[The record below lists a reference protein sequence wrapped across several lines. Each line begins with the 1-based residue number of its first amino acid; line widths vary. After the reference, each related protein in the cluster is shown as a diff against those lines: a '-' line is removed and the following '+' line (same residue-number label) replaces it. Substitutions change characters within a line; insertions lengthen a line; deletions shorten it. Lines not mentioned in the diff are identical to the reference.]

1 MENQE
6 SIYEEKQGNLLT
18 GILGAF
24 LGALIGTAL
33 WVLVGVWGYI
43 ASIVAWLTAFL
54 AGKGYDLLHGRPGK
68 AKTITII
75 VMLILSIC
83 VGTVGTVAVVGVQS
97 IKEAEEEMNS
107 FELAHF
113 KKLYPNELDYVLEM
127 MQTNDEIH
135 TEITKSLAL
144 GMLFGALGAYPI
156 VLGDRRKSRS
166 RIPSSRMRRRMAH
179 RNQRKTR
186 MIRTS
191 IWMPNH
197 IKQSP
202 YRKINPVRRFLRLWF
217 LRVQWANS
225 AANAALISRT
235 AVSSG
240 LTSSRS

>member
-33 WVLVGVWGYI
+33 WVLVGVWGYV

-68 AKTITII
+68 AKSITII

-107 FELAHF
+107 FKLAHF

-127 MQTNDEIH
+127 MQTSDEIH
-135 TEITKSLAL
+135 TEMTKNLAVGL
-144 GMLFGALGAYPI
+144 LFGALGAYPI
-156 VLGDRRKSRS
+156 VLGDRRKKQKQDTVQ
-166 RIPSSRMRRRMAH
+166 PYEAADGAP
-179 RNQRKTR
+179 TR
-186 MIRTS
+186 MTRTS

-202 YRKINPVRRFLRLWF
+202 YRKINPVRRFF
-217 LRVQWANS
+217 AFMVFCGC
-225 AANAALISRT
+225 
-235 AVSSG
+235 SG
-240 LTSSRS
+240 QTPPPMQR

>member
-24 LGALIGTAL
+24 LGALIGTIA
-33 WVLVGVWGYI
+33 WVLVGVWGYV
-43 ASIVAWLTAFL
+43 ASIVAFL

-68 AKTITII
+68 AKVITII

-135 TEITKSLAL
+135 TEITKSLAV

-156 VLGDRRKSRS
+156 VLGDRRKK
-166 RIPSSRMRRRMAH
+166 
-179 RNQRKTR
+179 QRQDTVQPYEAADGAPKSTENADD
-186 MIRTS
+186 TD
-191 IWMPNH
+191 NH
-197 IKQSP
+197 
-202 YRKINPVRRFLRLWF
+202 LD
-217 LRVQWANS
+217 A
-225 AANAALISRT
+225 
-235 AVSSG
+235 
-240 LTSSRS
+240 

>member
-18 GILGAF
+18 GILGAL

-33 WVLVGVWGYI
+33 WVLVGVWGYV

-68 AKTITII
+68 AKAITII

-83 VGTVGTVAVVGVQS
+83 VGTVGTATVIMVQS
-97 IKEAEEEMNS
+97 YNQQISEMNT
-107 FELAHF
+107 FEQARIQ
-113 KKLYPNELDYVLEM
+113 KYGPTVEEYVLESM
-127 MQTNDEIH
+127 FMERGHPN
-135 TEITKSLAL
+135 
-144 GMLFGALGAYPI
+144 
-156 VLGDRRKSRS
+156 GDREESRIGDAVWRAGRIPDCAGRPPQESRS

-202 YRKINPVRRFLRLWF
+202 YRKINPVRRFF
-217 LRVQWANS
+217 AFMVFCGC
-225 AANAALISRT
+225 
-235 AVSSG
+235 SG
-240 LTSSRS
+240 QTPPPMRR

>member
-43 ASIVAWLTAFL
+43 AGIVAWLTAFL

-68 AKTITII
+68 AKAITII

-83 VGTVGTVAVVGVQS
+83 VGTVGTATVIMVQS
-97 IKEAEEEMNS
+97 YNQQISEMNT
-107 FELAHF
+107 FEQARIQ
-113 KKLYPNELDYVLEM
+113 KYGPTVEEYVQSMFME
-127 MQTNDEIH
+127 QDVQ
-135 TEITKSLAL
+135 TEIVKNLAV
-144 GMLFGALGAYPI
+144 GMLLGALGAYPI

-166 RIPSSRMRRRMAH
+166 RIASSRMRRRMAH
-179 RNQRKTR
+179 RNQWKTR
-186 MIRTS
+186 MTRIS

-197 IKQSP
+197 IKQTP
-202 YRKINPVRRFLRLWF
+202 YRKINPVRRFF
-217 LRVQWANS
+217 AFMVFCGC
-225 AANAALISRT
+225 
-235 AVSSG
+235 SG
-240 LTSSRS
+240 QTPPPMRR

>member
-1 MENQE
+1 MTLDTEAVPRYNEN
-6 SIYEEKQGNLLT
+6 
-18 GILGAF
+18 ILWKTRKGGKHGGKSGVDLRGEAGQSADRHSRRAF

-33 WVLVGVWGYI
+33 WVLVGVWGYV

-68 AKTITII
+68 AKAITII

-156 VLGDRRKSRS
+156 VLGDRRKK
-166 RIPSSRMRRRMAH
+166 
-179 RNQRKTR
+179 QRQDTV
-186 MIRTS
+186 
-191 IWMPNH
+191 
-197 IKQSP
+197 QP
-202 YRKINPVRRFLRLWF
+202 YE
-217 LRVQWANS
+217 
-225 AANAALISRT
+225 AADGAPKSTENADDTDKHLDA
-235 AVSSG
+235 
-240 LTSSRS
+240 

>member
-18 GILGAF
+18 GILGAL

-43 ASIVAWLTAFL
+43 AGIVAWLTAFL

-68 AKTITII
+68 AKAITII

-135 TEITKSLAL
+135 TEITKSLAV

-156 VLGDRRKSRS
+156 VLGDRRKKQKQDSVQPYEAADGAPKS
-166 RIPSSRMRRRMAH
+166 TENADD
-179 RNQRKTR
+179 TD
-186 MIRTS
+186 
-191 IWMPNH
+191 NH
-197 IKQSP
+197 
-202 YRKINPVRRFLRLWF
+202 LD
-217 LRVQWANS
+217 A
-225 AANAALISRT
+225 
-235 AVSSG
+235 
-240 LTSSRS
+240 

>member
-43 ASIVAWLTAFL
+43 AGIVAWLTAFL

-68 AKTITII
+68 AKAITII

-83 VGTVGTVAVVGVQS
+83 VGTVGTATVIMVQS
-97 IKEAEEEMNS
+97 YNQQISEMNT
-107 FELAHF
+107 FEQARIQ
-113 KKLYPNELDYVLEM
+113 KYGPTVEEYVQSMFME
-127 MQTNDEIH
+127 QDIQ
-135 TEITKSLAL
+135 TEIVKNLAV

-186 MIRTS
+186 MTRTS

-202 YRKINPVRRFLRLWF
+202 YRKINPVRRFF
-217 LRVQWANS
+217 AFMVFYGC
-225 AANAALISRT
+225 
-235 AVSSG
+235 SG
-240 LTSSRS
+240 QTLPPMRR

>member
-18 GILGAF
+18 GILGAL
-24 LGALIGTAL
+24 LGVLIGTAL
-33 WVLVGVWGYI
+33 WVLVGVWGYV

-68 AKTITII
+68 AKVITII

-135 TEITKSLAL
+135 TEITKSLAV

-156 VLGDRRKSRS
+156 VLGDRRK
-166 RIPSSRMRRRMAH
+166 
-179 RNQRKTR
+179 
-186 MIRTS
+186 
-191 IWMPNH
+191 
-197 IKQSP
+197 KQKQDSVQP
-202 YRKINPVRRFLRLWF
+202 YE
-217 LRVQWANS
+217 
-225 AANAALISRT
+225 AADGAPKSVENADDTDKHLDA
-235 AVSSG
+235 
-240 LTSSRS
+240 

>member
-18 GILGAF
+18 GILGAL

-33 WVLVGVWGYI
+33 WVLVGVWGYV

-68 AKTITII
+68 AKAITII

-83 VGTVGTVAVVGVQS
+83 VGTVGTATVIMVQS
-97 IKEAEEEMNS
+97 YNQQISEMNT
-107 FELAHF
+107 FEQARIQ
-113 KKLYPNELDYVLEM
+113 KYGPTVEEYVQSMLME
-127 MQTNDEIH
+127 QDVQ
-135 TEITKSLAL
+135 TEIVKNLAL

-156 VLGDRRKSRS
+156 VLGDRRKKQRQDTVQPYEAADGAPKSTANADDTDKHLDAYS
-166 RIPSSRMRRRMAH
+166 HKAIAVSE
-179 RNQRKTR
+179 NQSGAA
-186 MIRTS
+186 IFCV
-191 IWMPNH
+191 
-197 IKQSP
+197 
-202 YRKINPVRRFLRLWF
+202 YGF
-217 LRVQWANS
+217 LRVQRANS

-235 AVSSG
+235 AVSSV

>member
-144 GMLFGALGAYPI
+144 GMLFGALGA
-156 VLGDRRKSRS
+156 
-166 RIPSSRMRRRMAH
+166 
-179 RNQRKTR
+179 
-186 MIRTS
+186 
-191 IWMPNH
+191 
-197 IKQSP
+197 
-202 YRKINPVRRFLRLWF
+202 
-217 LRVQWANS
+217 
-225 AANAALISRT
+225 
-235 AVSSG
+235 
-240 LTSSRS
+240 